1 MGLCS
6 LTLGK
11 GMDTVDLDL
20 ALHYDHE
27 ISFKLVK
34 GSGPVHLVGNHYVET
49 PAKEPEDEIETEGDD
64 EVEDLD
70 DMKDEDEKDLKE
82 GANEEYETEED
93 EKTANGDVNGGE
105 EAMEN

>member
-49 PAKEPEDEIETEGDD
+49 PAKEPEDEIETEGEDD

-70 DMKDEDEKDLKE
+70 DMKEEDEKDLKE
-82 GANEEYETEED
+82 GAAEEYETEED
-93 EKTANGDVNGGE
+93 DKTNGD
-105 EAMEN
+105 AKDA

>member
-1 MGLCS
+1 MASPSRSVTQLGSRQVRSPIRSAYWFSNS
-6 LTLGK
+6 LPQPTDEEL
-11 GMDTVDLDL
+11 VELD
-20 ALHYDHE
+20 
-27 ISFKLVK
+27 
-34 GSGPVHLVGNHYVET
+34 ET
-49 PAKEPEDEIETEGDD
+49 DNGD

-93 EKTANGDVNGGE
+93 DKAKGTKDKE